1 MGILI
6 KRRETEDKIRELAS
20 RTGASITDAV
30 DLAVDAQLA
39 KLGPRQRSGRVD
51 WGRLEKLVSKVKASP
66 PINEGLTD
74 DEIIGYD
81 EHGVPR

>member
-30 DLAVDAQLA
+30 DSAVDAQLA
-39 KLGPRQRSGRVD
+39 KLGPRKGNGRVD
-51 WGRLEKLVSKVKASP
+51 WERLDALISKVKSSTP
-66 PINEGLTD
+66 LNEGLTD
-74 DEIIGYD
+74 DEIVGYD
-81 EHGVPR
+81 ENGVPR